1 MKIDLRSDTLTRPTP
16 EMIMVMANAEVG
28 DDCYGEDKNVI
39 ALEEYCA
46 DYFGKAAALFMSSGT
61 MSNQVAMRSLIRAGD
76 EIICDASYHINYF
89 ESAQVADLGRGV
101 LNTVSTNDGVLTA
114 AIVQEAIERKARFNN
129 SYAAAS
135 LIWLENSIS
144 LHGGHVFPLKTMQE
158 LHAWANEVEIPIF
171 IDGARI
177 LNASIAAGVHPSKY
191 AACAD
196 AMAVCFSKGLRAPY
210 GSILV
215 GSQDFI
221 ASAKRFR
228 KWYGGG
234 LHQSGY
240 MAAAALY
247 AIQNNLDQIAQD
259 NENAILLQNILST
272 DERIKVKDT
281 QTNIVHFDIIELGI
295 SSVDFVQR
303 AQKEGVVLFSWM
315 PGQIRAVIS
324 SNVDRNQI
332 IEAGNRLLSIANTVQ
347 RNGAQQQD
355 NRFNNQIP
363 FCVNA

>member
-1 MKIDLRSDTLTRPTP
+1 MDLFWLAVKILLLVP
-16 EMIMVMANAEVG
+16 
-28 DDCYGEDKNVI
+28 NV
-39 ALEEYCA
+39 
-46 DYFGKAAALFMSSGT
+46 
-61 MSNQVAMRSLIRAGD
+61 
-76 EIICDASYHINYF
+76 
-89 ESAQVADLGRGV
+89 
-101 LNTVSTNDGVLTA
+101 
-114 AIVQEAIERKARFNN
+114 
-129 SYAAAS
+129 
-135 LIWLENSIS
+135 
-144 LHGGHVFPLKTMQE
+144 
-158 LHAWANEVEIPIF
+158 
-171 IDGARI
+171 
-177 LNASIAAGVHPSKY
+177 
-191 AACAD
+191 
-196 AMAVCFSKGLRAPY
+196 
-210 GSILV
+210 
-215 GSQDFI
+215 
-221 ASAKRFR
+221 FR